1 MTSQTPPVAAI
12 LLAAGA
18 GSRFGGEKLLA
29 GYGGRPLISAA
40 LDTLAGSPVDE
51 TLVVVGADEDALR
64 PVLEGY
70 GVRAIENP
78 RWADGQ
84 STSVL
89 AGLRSC
95 SPETGAAVVLLADQ
109 PLVEAEAVE
118 RLIEA
123 FRRGADVAV
132 ATYDGEPRNPVLF
145 SRGTW
150 PVLFEELEG
159 DRGAREVLRRRP
171 EWVTLVPCDGAG
183 DPFDVDTEED
193 LRRVREMRGR

>member
-1 MTSQTPPVAAI
+1 MTDRLPFVSAV

-18 GSRFGGEKLLA
+18 GSRFGGGKLLA
-29 GYGGRPLISAA
+29 DYGGRPLISAA
-40 LDTLAGSPVDE
+40 LDALARSPVAE
-51 TLVVVGADEDALR
+51 TLVVVGAEGAALR

-70 GVRAIENP
+70 GVGIVENP
-78 RWADGQ
+78 RWSEGQ

-89 AGLRSC
+89 AGLGAC
-95 SPETGAAVVLLADQ
+95 GPQVEAAVVLLADQ
-109 PLVEAEAVE
+109 PLVEAGAVE
-118 RLIEA
+118 RLIQA
-123 FRRGADVAV
+123 FLRGAEVAV

-150 PVLFEELEG
+150 PVLFEELKG

-193 LRRVREMRGR
+193 LRRVREMRER